1 MRITTLTT
9 DFGLK
14 DYYAGMLK
22 GTLLSAHAA
31 LQIVDISHNIPN
43 YDIVQ
48 AAFVLKNAYPAFPKG
63 TIHLV
68 SVNNFY
74 NNQSAFLVIEHD
86 GHFFIGADNGIF
98 SLIFRDKIKNAV
110 ELNYQGTGTS
120 EVNRVFAQAVA
131 QLAQGKK
138 LTEIGTPLD
147 KITERITFQPVVK
160 ATQIIGSVI
169 HVDNYEN
176 VITNITRELF
186 EQTAKQRPFS
196 LYFKR
201 HDPITDLSWHYF
213 DVPVGESLCLF
224 NSAGYLEIAIN
235 LGKASSLLGLGVDD
249 TVQVEFGV

>member
-1 MRITTLTT
+1 MKILTLIT

-22 GTLLSAHAA
+22 GSLLSAHNN
-31 LQIVDISHNIPN
+31 LNIIDISHNIPN

-48 AAFVLKNAYPAFPKG
+48 AAFVLKNAYPTFPKG

-98 SLIFRDKIKNAV
+98 SLVFQEKIEKV
-110 ELNYQGTGTS
+110 IELNYQGTGTG

-131 QLAQGKK
+131 ELAAGKK
-138 LTEIGTPLD
+138 LEEIGTPLTE
-147 KITERITFQPVVK
+147 IMERITFQPVVK
-160 ATQIIGSVI
+160 SSQIVGSVI

-176 VITNITRELF
+176 VITNITRTLF
-186 EQTAKQRPFS
+186 EKVADGRDFN

-201 HDPITDLSWHYF
+201 HDEIRKLSWHYF

-235 LGKASSLLGLGVDD
+235 LGKASSLLGLNIDD
-249 TVQVEFGV
+249 TVQIEFV

>member
-1 MRITTLTT
+1 VRKFLTLTT
-9 DFGLK
+9 DFGQK

-22 GTLLSAHAA
+22 GTLLSAHDD
-31 LQIVDISHNIPN
+31 LNIIDISHSVPN

-48 AAFVLKNAYPAFPKG
+48 AAFILKNSYSTFPKG

-74 NNQSAFLVIEHD
+74 NNQSAFLVIQHD

-98 SLIFRDKIKNAV
+98 SLIFPEKIEAVV
-110 ELNYQGTGTS
+110 ELNYQGTGTG
-120 EVNRVFAQAVA
+120 EVNRVFAQAA
-131 QLAQGKK
+131 ADLAKGKT
-138 LTEIGTPLD
+138 LEEIGTPLTE
-147 KITERITFQPVVK
+147 IMERITFQPVVK
-160 ATQIIGSVI
+160 ASQIVGSVI

-186 EQTAKQRPFS
+186 EQVAKGRNFN

-201 HDPITDLSWHYF
+201 HDEIKKLSWHYF
-213 DVPVGESLCLF
+213 DVPVGDTLCLF

-235 LGKASSLLGLGVDD
+235 LGKASSLLGLNIDD
-249 TVQVEFGV
+249 TVQIEFS

>member
-1 MRITTLTT
+1 MKILTLTT

-22 GTLLSAHAA
+22 GSLLSAHNA
-31 LQIVDISHNIPN
+31 LNIIDISHSIPN

-48 AAFVLKNAYPAFPKG
+48 AAFVLKNAYPTYPKG

-98 SLIFRDKIKNAV
+98 SLVFQDKIEKVV
-110 ELNYQGTGTS
+110 ELNYQGTGTG
-120 EVNRVFAQAVA
+120 EVNRVFAQAA
-131 QLAQGKK
+131 AELAEGKE
-138 LTEIGTPLD
+138 LEEIGTPLTE
-147 KITERITFQPVVK
+147 IMERITFQPVVK
-160 ATQIIGSVI
+160 STQIVGSVI

-176 VITNITRELF
+176 VITNITRGLF
-186 EQTAKQRPFS
+186 EQVSKGRDFN

-201 HDPITDLSWHYF
+201 HEAINKLSWHYF
-213 DVPVGESLCLF
+213 DVPIGESLCLF
-224 NSAGYLEIAIN
+224 NSAGYLEISIN
-235 LGKASSLLGLGVDD
+235 LGKASSLLGLNIDD
-249 TVQVEFGV
+249 TVQIEFE

>member
-1 MRITTLTT
+1 MKILTLTT

-22 GTLLSAHAA
+22 GSLLSAHNE
-31 LQIVDISHNIPN
+31 LNIIDISHNIPN

-48 AAFVLKNAYPAFPKG
+48 AAFVLKNAYPTFPKG

-98 SLIFRDKIKNAV
+98 SLVFHEKIEKVV
-110 ELNYQGTGTS
+110 ELNYQGTGTE
-120 EVNRVFAQAVA
+120 EVNRVFAQAA
-131 QLAQGKK
+131 AELAKGKP
-138 LTEIGTPLD
+138 LAEIGTPLTE
-147 KITERITFQPVVK
+147 IMERITFQPVVK
-160 ATQIIGSVI
+160 TSQIIGSVI

-186 EQTAKQRPFS
+186 EKVAKERDFN

-201 HDPITDLSWHYF
+201 HDAITKLSWHYF

-235 LGKASSLLGLGVDD
+235 LGKASSLLGLNIDD
-249 TVQVEFGV
+249 TVQIEFG

>member
-1 MRITTLTT
+1 MNILTLTT

-22 GTLLSAHAA
+22 GSLLSAHNE
-31 LQIVDISHNIPN
+31 LNIIDISHNIPN

-48 AAFVLKNAYPAFPKG
+48 AAFVLKNAYPSFPKG

-98 SLIFRDKIKNAV
+98 SLVFQNKIEKVV
-110 ELNYQGTGTS
+110 ELNYQGTGTG
-120 EVNRVFAQAVA
+120 EVNRVFAQAA
-131 QLAQGKK
+131 AKIAEGKK
-138 LTEIGTPLD
+138 LEEIGTPLNEVM
-147 KITERITFQPVVK
+147 ERITFQPVVK
-160 ATQIIGSVI
+160 STQIVGSVI

-186 EQTAKQRPFS
+186 EQVAKGRDFN

-201 HDPITDLSWHYF
+201 HDEIRKLSWHYF

-235 LGKASSLLGLGVDD
+235 LGKASSLLGLNIDD
-249 TVQVEFGV
+249 TVQIEFV

>member
-1 MRITTLTT
+1 MNILTLIT

-22 GTLLSAHAA
+22 GSLLSAHND
-31 LQIVDISHNIPN
+31 LNIIDISHNIPN

-48 AAFVLKNAYPAFPKG
+48 AAFVLKNAYPTFPKG

-98 SLIFRDKIKNAV
+98 SLVFQEKIEKVV
-110 ELNYQGTGTS
+110 ELNYQGTGTG

-131 QLAQGKK
+131 ELAAGKE
-138 LTEIGTPLD
+138 LEEIGTPLTE
-147 KITERITFQPVVK
+147 IMERITFQPVVK
-160 ATQIIGSVI
+160 TSQIVGSVI

-176 VITNITRELF
+176 VITNITRDLF
-186 EQTAKQRPFS
+186 EKVAKGRDFN

-201 HDPITDLSWHYF
+201 HDEIRKLSWHYF

-235 LGKASSLLGLGVDD
+235 LGKASSLLGLNIDD
-249 TVQVEFGV
+249 TVQIEFV

>member
-1 MRITTLTT
+1 MKILTLTT

-22 GTLLSAHAA
+22 GSLLSAH
-31 LQIVDISHNIPN
+31 QDFNIVDISHNIPN

-48 AAFVLKNAYPAFPKG
+48 AAFVLKNAYPTFPKG

-74 NNQSAFLVIEHD
+74 NNQSAFLVIEQD

-98 SLIFRDKIKNAV
+98 SLVFPEKIEKVV
-110 ELNYQGTGTS
+110 ELNYQGTGTG
-120 EVNRVFAQAVA
+120 EVNRVFAQAAAALVE
-131 QLAQGKK
+131 GKK
-138 LTEIGTPLD
+138 LEEIGRPLD
-147 KITERITFQPVVK
+147 AIMERITFQPVVK
-160 ATQIIGSVI
+160 STQIVGSVI

-186 EQTAKQRPFS
+186 EQVAKGRSFN

-201 HDPITDLSWHYF
+201 HDAITQLSWHYF
-213 DVPVGESLCLF
+213 DVPVGETLCLF

-235 LGKASSLLGLGVDD
+235 LGKASSLLGLNIDD
-249 TVQVEFGV
+249 TVQIEFG